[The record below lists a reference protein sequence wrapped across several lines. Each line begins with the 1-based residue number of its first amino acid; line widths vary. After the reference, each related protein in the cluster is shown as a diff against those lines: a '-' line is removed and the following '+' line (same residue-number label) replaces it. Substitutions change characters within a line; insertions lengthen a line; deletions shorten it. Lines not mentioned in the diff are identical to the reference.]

1 MAHTG
6 GDQEAMRLILV
17 RAVWIGFYCAV
28 CAFMLI
34 GGIDTATASSP
45 RPAHGAAAEIV
56 RNSGLKQCGD
66 ETPSPDTFA
75 KLLQANGV
83 KVLSSA
89 CASDGAMRLQVCGA
103 DRGLF
108 YVYEIDAAALPKA
121 LELGF
126 ADMRQQPEA
135 SRFRK
140 FPCTNSGPGSGS
152 VLKDDKG
159 PSR

>member
-1 MAHTG
+1 MV
-6 GDQEAMRLILV
+6 LV
-17 RAVWIGFYCAV
+17 RAMEVRFCCAV
-28 CAFMLI
+28 YALILI
-34 GGIDTATASSP
+34 GGIHTAMANSS
-45 RPAHGAAAEIV
+45 GAANAATVEIV

-66 ETPSPDTFA
+66 ETPSPETFA
-75 KLLQANGV
+75 KLLQTNGV

-126 ADMRQQPEA
+126 TDMRQQPQA
-135 SRFRK
+135 ARFRK
-140 FPCTNSGPGSGS
+140 FACAGSGQSGGS
-152 VLKDDKG
+152 VLDPQNA